1 MADVTLG
8 TFYNIMRQLTLTIFV
23 RIFDSH
29 HLIITH
35 AVKETV
41 WGVDVDWWGVIGVG
55 GAVVNRISEAV
66 SEDELGQR
74 LKTDVLW
81 VQRHPPVFCIEDI
94 HAKTALIIIKVALKG
109 AIRVFMQRRGV

>member
-1 MADVTLG
+1 
-8 TFYNIMRQLTLTIFV
+8 MRQLTLTIFV

-35 AVKETV
+35 AVKETM
-41 WGVDVDWWGVIGVG
+41 WGVDVDRWGVVGVG

-74 LKTDVLW
+74 LETDVLW
-81 VQRHPPVFCIEDI
+81 VQRHPLVFFIEAI
-94 HAKTALIIIKVALKG
+94 HAKTALLIIKVALKG
-109 AIRVFMQRRGV
+109 AIWVFMQRRGV